1 MSDLT
6 PRSDDAINLGA
17 TAAMRRNLQTL
28 RDKPKNGPKIWR
40 DNTSDY
46 KAASTMNKNS
56 EQNTVVLGKGISY
69 FDSTK
74 GKRRSRENKN
84 EQLIRQQNCTRA

>member
-1 MSDLT
+1 
-6 PRSDDAINLGA
+6 
-17 TAAMRRNLQTL
+17 MRKALQTL
-28 RDKPKNGPKIWR
+28 RDKPKNRPKIWR

-56 EQNTVVLGKGISY
+56 EENTMLLGKGISY

-74 GKRRSRENKN
+74 GGKRRSRQNKN
-84 EQLIRQQNCTRA
+84 EQLISNTTARAHEWPWLANAP